1 MSVGNNDMSNKG
13 KKIDVDAS
21 VLETITAVLQAE
33 GVLKAIDRD
42 PAGYPEERAPYI
54 GSASAGIYAR
64 SLRRRDA
71 VLYFMARHDRERYF
85 FEVAE
90 APFESIFSGVIP
102 RRIGDLHV
110 AAARPGPELL
120 PALWRA
126 FPFTKPQSL
135 RDKRSTIGMGDR
147 LGMATAGH
155 IRAVRD
161 YDAYPV
167 LAQQS
172 LREMD
177 YTGRSFPEVV
187 ADASFGVFQE
197 GFERGFGADGDHLKS
212 IDKIDAALEAGAP
225 MVTLDLTEVLKPKV
239 ADWSP
244 QQVSKVFAE
253 LPAEFRDRL
262 LREYAGQSFDLD
274 GAEVRLDR
282 ETVERCALLY
292 GDALD
297 FAVQVNDHL
306 KAETGD
312 RYDLEISID
321 ETTTPTLPSH
331 HLFIARELHQR
342 GVTVNSLAPRFI
354 GEFQKGIDYIGNVD
368 EFDEQFDVHCRIAV
382 TFGNYKISVHSGS
395 DKLSVYPSVGKRT
408 GGRLHLKTAG
418 TSWLEAIRVVA
429 RTDTSLYR
437 LIHAKTL
444 EYYPTA
450 LKSYHI
456 TADINTVPS
465 IANMS
470 DADLPSLL
478 DHPAWRQFL
487 HISYGGLLN
496 DAELGPQLRRF
507 LFDHEEEYLD
517 GLERHFRRHLEA
529 LGLARA

>member
-1 MSVGNNDMSNKG
+1 MKE
-13 KKIDVDAS
+13 KKEKNEIDVDAS
-21 VLETITAVLQAE
+21 VLETITAVLEAE
-33 GVLKAIDRD
+33 GVMKAAAGDL
-42 PAGYPEERAPYI
+42 AGYREAQAPYI

-64 SLRRRDA
+64 SLRRRNE
-71 VLYFMARHDRERYF
+71 VLCFMARHDGGRFF
-85 FEVAE
+85 FEVSQQ
-90 APFESIFSGVIP
+90 PFESIFDGVSP

-110 AAARPGPELL
+110 AAVRPVPAVLPEL
-120 PALWRA
+120 WDA

-147 LGMATAGH
+147 LGVATAGH
-155 IRAVRD
+155 IRAIRD

-212 IDKIDAALEAGAP
+212 IDKIDAALHAGAP
-225 MVTLDLTEVLKPKV
+225 MVTLDLTEVLKPEV
-239 ADWSP
+239 ADWSAE
-244 QQVSKVFAE
+244 QVHAAFAE
-253 LPAEFRDRL
+253 VPAEFRERVLRDYADR
-262 LREYAGQSFDLD
+262 AFDLD
-274 GAEVRLDR
+274 GTEVRIDR
-282 ETVERCALLY
+282 ETLERCALLY
-292 GDALD
+292 GEALD
-297 FAVQVNDHL
+297 FAVEVDRHL

-331 HLFIARELHQR
+331 HLFIARELHTR
-342 GVTVNSLAPRFI
+342 GVTVNSVAPRFI
-354 GEFQKGIDYIGNVD
+354 GDFQKGIDYIGDID
-368 EFDEQFDVHCRIAV
+368 EFDVQFDVHCRIAAA
-382 TFGNYKISVHSGS
+382 FGSYKISVHSGS
-395 DKLSVYPSVGKRT
+395 DKLSVYPSVGART

-429 RTDTSLYR
+429 ETDPTLYR

-456 TADINTVPS
+456 TADIDTVPS
-465 IANMS
+465 IAEMS
-470 DADLPSLL
+470 DADLPGLL
-478 DHPAWRQFL
+478 EHPAWRQFL

-496 DAELGPQLRRF
+496 DAEVGPKLRRF
-507 LFDHEEEYLD
+507 LFDHEEEYLA
-517 GLERHFRRHLEA
+517 GLETHFRRHLDA
-529 LGLARA
+529 LGLPRA